1 MIYNYILCWIYSMTK
16 CCNCFNFYPCILW
29 DFIVLS
35 LVLSWWRI
43 KHETKISTVLRLA
56 RKKFVSKGSREK
68 GTWEA
73 HARSWRV
80 MPDCQFYD
88 CLARVMPSYQFRDC
102 LMSRANPR
110 GTHETL
116 CLEDFR
122 CDLLTFHPYYIYP
135 HYPQKY
141 ERLFKEKNPR

>member
-1 MIYNYILCWIYSMTK
+1 
-16 CCNCFNFYPCILW
+16 
-29 DFIVLS
+29 
-35 LVLSWWRI
+35 
-43 KHETKISTVLRLA
+43 
-56 RKKFVSKGSREK
+56 
-68 GTWEA
+68 
-73 HARSWRV
+73 

-102 LMSRANPR
+102 LASRANPR

-141 ERLFKEKNPR
+141 ERLFKEKNPRQVFYNTTHPSFRERESYSSLVRNHFSLFSFPLPLPYLERSFVPKHNPHLFRVQSVLELGKFWGFSKRSW